1 MARAPKWLL
10 RLVTRKVGA
19 SDQDAHTNI
28 VPVPAAKLDR
38 ARAYAEAAR
47 RRELDRVGK
56 APNHRR
62 NNTLNHAAFKLGQL
76 LPYDI
81 LEEQAITDDLARV
94 AQQIGLDAS
103 EIQATIASGLKA
115 GRQCPRA
122 LPFSAAHA
130 QIQTVDPPEK
140 HGDEHAGQL
149 ARLGETDTD
158 NAQRFA
164 ERFGPTAIHTPGMGW
179 LVFDGK
185 RWCPDSLHGVLELA
199 KETARM
205 IAQEAEHLSDDAA
218 RARRKVFS
226 LQSLSKGALD
236 RMLDLAKS
244 LLAVED
250 ARLDADPWLLN
261 VENGTIDLRTGHL
274 EKHDPRDLLTTV
286 APVQAD
292 HTAKCP
298 TFKKFLKRITG
309 DDPNLASYIQRAV
322 GYSLSGETTEQVFFF
337 VYGRSGQNGKST
349 LVNLIRDML
358 GNYGLHTQT
367 ESLLVKQYD
376 NNIPADLARL
386 RGARMVTAIEA
397 NVNRHLDEAKIKAMT
412 GGEPIVARFMRQNF
426 FQFAPTF
433 KLWLVANDQ
442 PRVRGTDQAFW
453 RRVRVIPLE
462 VSIPPS
468 ERDPQLP
475 SKLQEEWPGILA
487 WAVRG
492 CLKWQKIGLT
502 EPSAVRAA
510 SQGWQKQMDHL
521 KAFVESELIT
531 TPGMK
536 IASSRLLDFYK
547 KWCVQNGETSLSV
560 QDFKMQLQT
569 AHNITHKQIK
579 GHSWWCDIQL
589 R

>member
-1 MARAPKWLL
+1 MKKFASPRKLALGYARRDWAVPPLHTVKNGICSCAQGASCKRPGKHPRTINGVKDSTTDRGEIKTWWKKWPNANIGVATGSISGFFALDVDGKAGRASL
-10 RLVTRKVGA
+10 EALQAKHERLPTTMTVKTGGGSHLYFRCDRVQVSNSVSSLGDGLDVRGDGGYVVGA
-19 SDQDAHTNI
+19 
-28 VPVPAAKLDR
+28 
-38 ARAYAEAAR
+38 
-47 RRELDRVGK
+47 G
-56 APNHRR
+56 
-62 NNTLNHAAFKLGQL
+62 
-76 LPYDI
+76 
-81 LEEQAITDDLARV
+81 V

-274 EKHDPRDLLTTV
+274 EKHALQRLKIERCLVIGKAISCPDRRTV
-286 APVQAD
+286 ILRPWSNA
-292 HTAKCP
+292 
-298 TFKKFLKRITG
+298 
-309 DDPNLASYIQRAV
+309 
-322 GYSLSGETTEQVFFF
+322 
-337 VYGRSGQNGKST
+337 
-349 LVNLIRDML
+349 IR
-358 GNYGLHTQT
+358 
-367 ESLLVKQYD
+367 
-376 NNIPADLARL
+376 
-386 RGARMVTAIEA
+386 VT
-397 NVNRHLDEAKIKAMT
+397 
-412 GGEPIVARFMRQNF
+412 
-426 FQFAPTF
+426 
-433 KLWLVANDQ
+433 
-442 PRVRGTDQAFW
+442 
-453 RRVRVIPLE
+453 
-462 VSIPPS
+462 
-468 ERDPQLP
+468 
-475 SKLQEEWPGILA
+475 
-487 WAVRG
+487 
-492 CLKWQKIGLT
+492 
-502 EPSAVRAA
+502 
-510 SQGWQKQMDHL
+510 
-521 KAFVESELIT
+521 
-531 TPGMK
+531 
-536 IASSRLLDFYK
+536 
-547 KWCVQNGETSLSV
+547 
-560 QDFKMQLQT
+560 
-569 AHNITHKQIK
+569 
-579 GHSWWCDIQL
+579 
-589 R
+589 